1 MFEGINNTKVG
12 EIISNYEFKRER
24 NGIAKENVEELIGKV
39 CNMYEQNQVLPEE
52 HNALK
57 SKAASLE

>member
-39 CNMYEQNQVLPEE
+39 CNMYEQNQVLPE
-52 HNALK
+52 
-57 SKAASLE
+57 